1 MLPYEKKISPN
12 YWSII
17 KCTVS
22 GYFNNDSF
30 LYAGSIAFS
39 TIFSLPAIIMISL
52 SIGSAFYER
61 DLVQQELLNQIARL
75 IGRESTEQIEKIILN
90 ATYDMSSAFAR
101 VIGIGTLIFSATTVF
116 VSLQT
121 SLNKMWGIKPKPDK
135 GWLKY
140 IINRL
145 LSFAMVVS
153 FGFVL
158 LVSLLLDTILV
169 LIQNKVNLIF
179 DDLTAYLV
187 AAANLV
193 VSMAI
198 ITLIFA
204 LLFKILPDAKIRWR
218 DVWVGAFI
226 TTVLF
231 TVGKYLI
238 GFYLGNSN
246 INSAY
251 GAAGAFVII
260 LIWVY
265 YSTLIFLFGAEFTS
279 VYASKH
285 GKGIVPYKNAV
296 KFKIVEVPQE
306 NSYEQDYN

>member
-1 MLPYEKKISPN
+1 
-12 YWSII
+12 
-17 KCTVS
+17 
-22 GYFNNDSF
+22 
-30 LYAGSIAFS
+30 
-39 TIFSLPAIIMISL
+39 
-52 SIGSAFYER
+52 
-61 DLVQQELLNQIARL
+61 
-75 IGRESTEQIEKIILN
+75 
-90 ATYDMSSAFAR
+90 
-101 VIGIGTLIFSATTVF
+101 
-116 VSLQT
+116 
-121 SLNKMWGIKPKPDK
+121 
-135 GWLKY
+135 
-140 IINRL
+140 
-145 LSFAMVVS
+145 
-153 FGFVL
+153 
-158 LVSLLLDTILV
+158 
-169 LIQNKVNLIF
+169 
-179 DDLTAYLV
+179 
-187 AAANLV
+187 
-193 VSMAI
+193 MAI

>member
-1 MLPYEKKISPN
+1 VLPYVKKLSTN

-17 KCTVS
+17 KSTVT
-22 GYFNNDSF
+22 GYLNDDSF

-39 TIFSLPAIIMISL
+39 TIFSLPAIIIIAL
-52 SIGSAFYER
+52 SIGSTFYER
-61 DLVQQELLNQIARL
+61 DLVQQELINQVAAL
-75 IGRESTEQIEKIILN
+75 IGSESTGQIEKIILN
-90 ATYDMSSAFAR
+90 ATYDMSSTFAR
-101 VIGIGTLIFSATTVF
+101 FIGIATLIFSATTVF

-121 SLNKMWGIKPKPDK
+121 SINKMWGIKPKPEK

-140 IINRL
+140 IINRV

-158 LVSLLLDTILV
+158 LVSLLIDTILV
-169 LIQNKVNLIF
+169 LVQNQMNIAANG
-179 DDLTAYLV
+179 LTAFLV
-187 AAANLV
+187 SGVNLV
-193 VSMAI
+193 VSLAI

-204 LLFKILPDAKIRWR
+204 LLFKILPDAKIQWR

-226 TTVLF
+226 TTILF
-231 TVGKYLI
+231 TLGKYLI
-238 GFYLGNSN
+238 GFYLGSSS

-251 GAAGAFVII
+251 GAAGSVVII

-279 VYASKH
+279 VYAAH
-285 GKGIVPYKNAV
+285 LGKGVIPYKNAV
-296 KFKIVEVPQE
+296 KFKMVEVPQE
-306 NSYEQDYN
+306 NNYEED